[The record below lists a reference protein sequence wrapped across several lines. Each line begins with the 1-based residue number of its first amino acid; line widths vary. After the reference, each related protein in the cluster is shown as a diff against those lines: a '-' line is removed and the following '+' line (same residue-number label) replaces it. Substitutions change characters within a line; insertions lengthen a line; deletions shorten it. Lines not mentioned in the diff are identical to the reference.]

1 MTTHRQIKK
10 IAKRIEEKYK
20 PEKII
25 LFGSFA
31 YGKPTP
37 SSDIDL
43 LIIKKS
49 RKRKVERIKEV
60 LMKVESDIPL
70 EPLVYTPKEIKDRLK
85 LGDYFLQNVFKKG
98 KLLYEKKSLQK
109 IS

>member
-1 MTTHRQIKK
+1 MDAQKEI
-10 IAKRIEEKYK
+10 KRITKQIVKNYN

-31 YGKPTP
+31 YGKPKP

-49 RKRKVERIKEV
+49 RKKKE
-60 LMKVESDIPL
+60 
-70 EPLVYTPKEIKDRLK
+70 
-85 LGDYFLQNVFKKG
+85 
-98 KLLYEKKSLQK
+98 
-109 IS
+109 